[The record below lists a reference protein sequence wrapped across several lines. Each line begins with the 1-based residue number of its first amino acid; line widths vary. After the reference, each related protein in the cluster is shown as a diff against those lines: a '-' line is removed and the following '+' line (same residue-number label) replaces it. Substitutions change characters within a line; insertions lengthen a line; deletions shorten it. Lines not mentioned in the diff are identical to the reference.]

1 MDEDGTTESRGGFG
15 GGFGGHGMS
24 PEDYADIFGQ
34 FGGFQFRQGPGSQF
48 GF

>member
-15 GGFGGHGMS
+15 GGGMHMS

-34 FGGFQFRQGPGSQF
+34 FGGFQFRQGPGSHF
-48 GF
+48 GY